1 MQLCYLKNNKGDRPC
16 LANLAI
22 APIYPSIKGLV
33 NYMSENQATSLLQD
47 IRIDLDTAISQ
58 LRVLNSYVDSEGDD
72 PDLSNSMIGLTQSLS
87 SIATRLHQYQSQAIA
102 AKEGGAT
109 NGN

>member
-1 MQLCYLKNNKGDRPC
+1 
-16 LANLAI
+16 
-22 APIYPSIKGLV
+22 
-33 NYMSENQATSLLQD
+33 MSENQATSLLQD

-58 LRVLNSYVDSEGDD
+58 LKVFNSYVDSEGDD

-87 SIATRLHQYQSQAIA
+87 IIANRLGEYQKSTAIA
-102 AKEGGAT
+102 PSATLEGSS